1 MNPFKHTTCF
11 GGQRAIRI
19 GRLRATY
26 FRDGKRVFG
35 LCRPSSVVMRHGT
48 FNLIALNVGRF
59 LFMYE
64 SPVV

>member
-1 MNPFKHTTCF
+1 MNPFKRATCF
-11 GGQRAIRI
+11 GGQRAIRV
-19 GRLRATY
+19 GGLCATY

-35 LCRPSSVVMRHGT
+35 LCHPRSVAMKHGT
-48 FNLIALNVGRF
+48 FNLVALNIGRF